1 MCKYYISMP
10 SKKPTRSKRT
20 TSKNKNQGST
30 RKRKQSTKK
39 SRPKSKSST
48 GDKQTRIEQIE
59 KMWNNIF
66 SPSSEHVEQIQ
77 ESGPIANATS
87 NNKKA
92 VVVLIHAN
100 WCGHCQ
106 RLEPEW
112 NSMKSA
118 LDNNVKQHVIFEE
131 IESADID
138 TKLPI
143 VSKTYMH
150 GKPLEYRGF
159 PTIGSIRN
167 GKFEM
172 YGGGRSS
179 AELLGWVRGLVA

>member
-1 MCKYYISMP
+1 MP
-10 SKKPTRSKRT
+10 SKKPTRSNRT
-20 TSKNKNQGST
+20 SKKNKNSGTT
-30 RKRKQSTKK
+30 RKRKQSAKK
-39 SRPKSKSST
+39 STPNSKSKSSN
-48 GDKQTRIEQIE
+48 DIKQTRIEQIE

-66 SPSSEHVEQIQ
+66 KPNSEHVEKIQ
-77 ESGPIANATS
+77 ETGPIANAQS

-92 VVVLIHAN
+92 VIVLIHAD

-118 LDNNVKQHVIFEE
+118 LDNNVKQHVVFEE
-131 IESADID
+131 IESAELDK
-138 TKLPI
+138 KLPM
-143 VSKTYMH
+143 VSKTYLG

-172 YGGGRSS
+172 YGGGRS
-179 AELLGWVRGLVA
+179 APELLQWVRGLVA